1 MKRLTAAIL
10 LGLSILAAPAYAANA
25 PQMEIGKAE
34 FYLKEF
40 EKEVARAQGADMGR
54 YYNKN
59 EALSRIQKLAMD
71 YPDDPKVKDMVYRA
85 SMVLMKSKGD
95 FMEITPD
102 MTAYLRNEKEMQD
115 RYRKL
120 SQAKWKELL
129 AEKQPVTKVFPTPE
143 AEKCDPDD
151 HFGKYVVLENVVYPN
166 NQFYGSTG
174 EFIHV
179 GKRSTGFYFVEL
191 SGRNWV
197 GPYEAVKRFRRFV
210 DPSLGDT
217 ITFTVLGRITGVVM
231 ESPDA
236 NEEKLAP
243 VEWGWIVEPEYL
255 YAGERVVAYYDPQ
268 LENSGTFFGE
278 EDVEKIKQSW
288 YTVKSVPDNVG
299 PKQLMEIFA
308 TAIKEKNYNLYKECI
323 NPVRYASDLGE
334 SLLRYHWDLHQ
345 ARYHG
350 EYVHA
355 VFDESKIT
363 VLKGHD
369 DSSGNLENFFLDS
382 NQREQLMQ
390 RAGEK
395 EEMAIVMSRAFEQ
408 SGKQRGA
415 KNFHELRRKGKGRWY
430 INTYDV
436 RF

>member
-1 MKRLTAAIL
+1 MKRLTAAAL

-59 EALSRIQKLAMD
+59 EALTRIQNLAMA
-71 YPDDPKVKDMVYRA
+71 YPDDPKVKELVHRA

-95 FMEITPD
+95 FMEITSD
-102 MTAYLRNEKEMQD
+102 MTAYLRNEKEMQE

-120 SQAKWKELL
+120 SQAKWQELL
-129 AEKQPVTKVFPTPE
+129 AEKQPITKVFPTPDAAKVSVE
-143 AEKCDPDD
+143 EVA
-151 HFGKYVVLENVVYPN
+151 GKYVVLDHVVYPN
-166 NQFYGSTG
+166 NQFYGATG

-179 GKRSTGFYFVEL
+179 GKRSSGFYFVEL
-191 SGRNWV
+191 SGRNWL

-217 ITFTVLGRITGVVM
+217 LTFTVLGKITGIVR

-236 NEEKLAP
+236 NEKKLAP
-243 VEWGWIVEPEYL
+243 PEWGWIVEPEFL
-255 YAGERVVAYYDPQ
+255 YCGERVVAYYDPN
-268 LENSGTFFGE
+268 LENSGTFYGE
-278 EDVEKIKQSW
+278 EDVENIKNSW
-288 YTVKSVPDNVG
+288 YTVKSVPDNVD

-308 TAIKEKNYNLYKECI
+308 TAIKEKNYELYKECI

-355 VFDESKIT
+355 VFDEPKIT

-382 NQREQLMQ
+382 NQRELLSQ

-430 INTYDV
+430 VNTYDV

>member
-1 MKRLTAAIL
+1 M
-10 LGLSILAAPAYAANA
+10 
-25 PQMEIGKAE
+25 
-34 FYLKEF
+34 
-40 EKEVARAQGADMGR
+40 
-54 YYNKN
+54 
-59 EALSRIQKLAMD
+59 
-71 YPDDPKVKDMVYRA
+71 
-85 SMVLMKSKGD
+85 
-95 FMEITPD
+95 
-102 MTAYLRNEKEMQD
+102 
-115 RYRKL
+115 
-120 SQAKWKELL
+120 
-129 AEKQPVTKVFPTPE
+129 
-143 AEKCDPDD
+143 
-151 HFGKYVVLENVVYPN
+151 
-166 NQFYGSTG
+166 
-174 EFIHV
+174 
-179 GKRSTGFYFVEL
+179 
-191 SGRNWV
+191 
-197 GPYEAVKRFRRFV
+197 KRFRRFV

-355 VFDESKIT
+355 VFDEPKIT

>member
-191 SGRNWV
+191 SGRN
-197 GPYEAVKRFRRFV
+197 
-210 DPSLGDT
+210 
-217 ITFTVLGRITGVVM
+217 
-231 ESPDA
+231 
-236 NEEKLAP
+236 
-243 VEWGWIVEPEYL
+243 
-255 YAGERVVAYYDPQ
+255 
-268 LENSGTFFGE
+268 
-278 EDVEKIKQSW
+278 
-288 YTVKSVPDNVG
+288 
-299 PKQLMEIFA
+299 
-308 TAIKEKNYNLYKECI
+308 
-323 NPVRYASDLGE
+323 
-334 SLLRYHWDLHQ
+334 
-345 ARYHG
+345 
-350 EYVHA
+350 
-355 VFDESKIT
+355 
-363 VLKGHD
+363 
-369 DSSGNLENFFLDS
+369 
-382 NQREQLMQ
+382 
-390 RAGEK
+390 
-395 EEMAIVMSRAFEQ
+395 
-408 SGKQRGA
+408 
-415 KNFHELRRKGKGRWY
+415 
-430 INTYDV
+430 
-436 RF
+436 

>member
-1 MKRLTAAIL
+1 MKRLTAALL
-10 LGLSILAAPAYAANA
+10 LGLSILAAPAYAAPA

-355 VFDESKIT
+355 VFDEPKIT

>member
-1 MKRLTAAIL
+1 MKRLTAAAL
-10 LGLSILAAPAYAANA
+10 LGLSLIAAPAWAGPA

-59 EALSRIQKLAMD
+59 EALSRIQKLATN
-71 YPDDPKVKDMVYRA
+71 YPDDPKVQDLVHRA
-85 SMVLMKSKGD
+85 SMTLMKSKGD

-102 MTAYLRNEKEMQD
+102 MTAYLRNEKEMQE

-120 SQAKWKELL
+120 SQAKWQELL
-129 AEKQPVTKVFPTPE
+129 AAKQPITKVFPTP
-143 AEKCDPDD
+143 DPMKVDLEELK
-151 HFGKYVVLENVVYPN
+151 GKYIVLDRVIYPS
-166 NQFYGSTG
+166 NQFQGATG

-179 GKRSTGFYFVEL
+179 GKRSSGFYFVEL
-191 SGRNWV
+191 SGRNWL

-217 ITFTVLGRITGVVM
+217 LNFTVLGRITGVVR

-236 NEEKLAP
+236 NEEKIAP
-243 VEWGWIVEPEYL
+243 PEWGWIVEPEFL
-255 YAGERVVAYYDPQ
+255 YCGERVVAYYDAS

-278 EDVEKIKQSW
+278 EDVERIKEGW
-288 YTVKSVPDNVG
+288 YTVKSVPENVD
-299 PKQLMEIFA
+299 PRRLMEIFA

-355 VFDESKIT
+355 IFDEPKIT

-369 DSSGNLENFFLDS
+369 DKNNLENFFLDS
-382 NQREQLMQ
+382 KQREQLIQ

-395 EEMAIVMSRAFEQ
+395 EEMAIVMSRAFEEN
-408 SGKQRGA
+408 GKQRGS

-430 INTYDV
+430 VNTYDV